1 MQKNYFYFLCLLVF
15 GLGSCKIQEDLDE
28 LRGNYDPEFALPL
41 FYSKFNIKDVV
52 GSKNAASLKIDAE
65 NKMTFYYKSN
75 FTERKATDILSIFNG
90 SVIPLVFED
99 TVSYPN
105 VLYSSEM
112 KIKKIHYKKGVA
124 LNMFYQMITPG
135 ITEPVDVTMG
145 IPTLKKNGVSFTVV
159 RSNLTLSTT
168 SPTAVLFGQDLEGY
182 ILTPFPVDTT
192 TIKLFY
198 RAKTKSGQD
207 VKIRVLGGVSNPA
220 FTYIEG
226 FVPKKDIKID
236 AGSVDVSLYNQIV
249 KGDLK
254 FEDPR
259 ISVLVENSYGYPMRT
274 KVNLIKSISKRGD
287 TISLSSS
294 QLINDGF
301 DFPYPTLQEI
311 GQTKKLR
318 FDFNNSN
325 SNIKDVLNSGPN
337 TILYSIDAVANPNND
352 TQNGFMTDSTTLK
365 IGLEVEIPVWGSAT
379 NFEVRDTIENINLSS
394 LDNAQSAE
402 IKFVADNEMPV
413 GIALKVYFLDNNN
426 QVLDELSSSALTFIG
441 AAPVDSK
448 GNANGISTKE
458 AYVPIS
464 AEKIAKI
471 KTATRMSFIANFNTT
486 GFGAT
491 PVRILASQNL
501 NLRAGL
507 KVIPKL

>member
-1 MQKNYFYFLCLLVF
+1 MQKNYFYFLFLLLL

-28 LRGNYDPEFALPL
+28 LKGNYDPEVALPL

-52 GSKNAASLKIDAE
+52 GSKNAASLKIDAQ

-75 FTERKATDILSIFNG
+75 FTERKASDILAIFNG
-90 SVIPLVFED
+90 SSIPLVFED

-112 KIKKIHYKKGVA
+112 KIKKIHYKKGVT
-124 LNMFYQMITPG
+124 LSMGFQMITPG

-145 IPTLKKNGVSFTVV
+145 IPTLKKNGVPFSIV
-159 RSNLTLSTT
+159 RNNLTLSTAIIT
-168 SPTAVLFGQDLEGY
+168 PVLLGYELESHV
-182 ILTPFPVDTT
+182 LTPFPEDTT
-192 TIKLFY
+192 TIKLTY
-198 RAKTKSGQD
+198 KARTKSGQD
-207 VKIRVLGGVSNPA
+207 VKIRVLGGVANPA

-287 TISLSSS
+287 TISLKSS

-301 DFPYPTLQEI
+301 DFPYPTLQEV

-325 SNIKDVLNSGPN
+325 SNIKEVLNSGPN
-337 TILYSIDAVANPNND
+337 TILYSIDAVSNPNNNV
-352 TQNGFMTDSTTLK
+352 QNGFMTDSTTLK

-379 NFEVRDTIENINLSS
+379 NFETKDTVSGINLSS
-394 LDNAQSAE
+394 LDKAQSAE
-402 IKFVADNEMPV
+402 IKFVADNEMPI
-413 GIALKVYFLDNNN
+413 GISLQVFFLNDKNE
-426 QVLDELSSSALTFIG
+426 VLDVLSSSALTFIG
-441 AAPVDSK
+441 AAPVDGN
-448 GNANGISTKE
+448 GNANGVNTKE

-464 AEKIAKI
+464 ADKIAKI
-471 KTATRMSFIANFNTT
+471 RPATKMAFIANFNTT
-486 GFGAT
+486 GFGAN

-501 NLRAGL
+501 HLRAGL
-507 KVIPKL
+507 KVTPKL